1 MPTVF
6 RPTLRGT
13 IVCAVLFLG
22 TIALFS
28 RALHMGFVTYDD
40 PSYITSNPHV
50 QQGLSWAGLRWA
62 FFGRADYWHPLSW
75 LSHMADWQ
83 LYGAH
88 AAGHHLTSLL
98 LHALNAVLLF
108 VVVRRLAGGFWTAA
122 VCAALFAWHP
132 LRVESVVWIAERK
145 DVLSGAWFL
154 ATVWC
159 YFNYAERRAA
169 GGSGAWRAYLL
180 TLAAYAAGL
189 MSKPMVV
196 TLPGV
201 LLLLDYWPLRRA
213 GWGEAGG
220 ALRAWTRL
228 AVEKLPFL
236 AMSAAAAVAT
246 LRMQAVEQAFVLKLS
261 AEDRLGNAVVSVA
274 RYLGKEVWPFDLAVC
289 YPHPGRWPL
298 VWVALSGV
306 LVAGVTVLAVVQRKR
321 RPWVIVGWLWF
332 LGMLVPV
339 IGIVQAGYQAM
350 ADRYTYLP
358 MIGVELAVLLTVRE
372 WVTTRRA
379 RLAAGGVAVLVL
391 AGCSARTW
399 SQEGVWRNS
408 RTLFEHAL
416 AVTHRNAVAHYFL
429 GVTLLDAGR
438 ADEAAVQCRRA
449 VALAPD
455 SSAAH
460 AALALVDSIQGRL
473 ADAESEYGRALE
485 LAPRDPTILI
495 SLGGLELRRGAYPQA
510 TGRFTEVLRQRP
522 DSLPAVLGL
531 AEAEAGLGRTAEA
544 EAGFRRALALGA
556 DEPRVQ
562 TDYAEFLAAHGRL
575 ADALVHYEA
584 AVKLAPSDPAA
595 HRNLGD
601 ALRVLGKLPEAIA
614 EYRRALALHPDD
626 ALTDFG
632 LGLAFE
638 QSGQASRALAAYI
651 HAARL
656 SPDFS
661 EAHLRIALLML
672 DRGKLDEAVVHIDR
686 ALKTTRDPALV
697 NRVWADAL
705 GRHGYYND
713 AIDHYEQALRL
724 NPKDAESQAVVGAL
738 LWLTGR
744 RVQAVA
750 HWETAMTLDPTIP
763 GLAQRLREA
772 RAELRAAGET
782 PP

>member
-1 MPTVF
+1 MATAT

-108 VVVRRLAGGFWTAA
+108 LVVRRLAGGFWTAA
-122 VCAALFAWHP
+122 ACAALFAWHP

-145 DVLSGAWFL
+145 DVLSGVWFL
-154 ATVWC
+154 ATLWC
-159 YFNYAERRAA
+159 YFNYAERRR
-169 GGSGAWRAYLL
+169 GGVAGAWRAYLL

-213 GWGEAGG
+213 GWGGPEG
-220 ALRAWTRL
+220 ALRAWVRL
-228 AVEKLPFL
+228 VVEKIPFF

-246 LRMQAVEQAFVLKLS
+246 LRMQAAEQAFVLKLTF
-261 AEDRLGNAVVSVA
+261 AERLENAVVSVA

-289 YPHPGRWPL
+289 YPHPGSWPPG
-298 VWVALSGV
+298 WVALAGA
-306 LVAGVTVLAVVQRKR
+306 LVAGVTALAVVQRRR

-358 MIGVELAVLLTVRE
+358 MIGVEIAALLTIRE

-379 RLAAGGVAVLVL
+379 RLAAGGAAVLAL
-391 AGCSARTW
+391 AGCCARTW
-399 SQEGVWRNS
+399 SQEGVWRS
-408 RTLFEHAL
+408 SETLFEHAL

-429 GVTLLDAGR
+429 GVTLLDEGR
-438 ADEAAVQCRRA
+438 ADDAAVQCRRA

-460 AALALVDSIQGRL
+460 AALALVNAIQGRL
-473 ADAESEYGRALE
+473 ADSEAEYGRALV
-485 LAPRDPTILI
+485 LAPHDPTILVA
-495 SLGGLELRRGAYPQA
+495 LGGLELRRGEYVHAA
-510 TGRFTEVLRQRP
+510 DRFSGVLKQRP
-522 DSLPAVLGL
+522 DSLAAVLGL
-531 AEAEAGLGRTAEA
+531 AEAEAGLGRTVEA
-544 EAGFRRALALGA
+544 EAGFKRALALA
-556 DEPRVQ
+556 PAEPRVQ
-562 TDYAEFLAAHGRL
+562 TDYAEFLAARGRV
-575 ADALVHYEA
+575 AEALGHYET

-601 ALRVLGKLPEAIA
+601 ALRVLGKLPQAIA
-614 EYRRALALHPDD
+614 EYRRALVLRPDD
-626 ALTDFG
+626 ALTEFG
-632 LGLAFE
+632 LGLALE
-638 QSGQASRALAAYI
+638 QSGRVSEALAAYI

-697 NRVWADAL
+697 HRVWADAL

-713 AIDHYEQALRL
+713 AIDHYEQALRIHP
-724 NPKDAESQAVVGAL
+724 NDAESQAVVGAL

-744 RVQAVA
+744 RGEAVA
-750 HWETAMTLDPTIP
+750 HWETAMRLDPTIP

-772 RAELRAAGET
+772 RAELQAAGGS